1 MHGLHS
7 KGTISF
13 FSVFSVKA
21 ADGQSVVTLECAAL
35 AVPPQ
40 ACISIAGALLAINKR
55 SLAVKETSLCFP
67 LSLLC
72 LLD

>member
-1 MHGLHS
+1 MHRLHS
-7 KGTISF
+7 KGTVYF
-13 FSVFSVKA
+13 LSVRSVKA
-21 ADGQSVVTLECAAL
+21 ADGPSVVTWECTAL
-35 AVPPQ
+35 TVLPQ
-40 ACISIAGALLAINKR
+40 ACSTIAGALLAINKR